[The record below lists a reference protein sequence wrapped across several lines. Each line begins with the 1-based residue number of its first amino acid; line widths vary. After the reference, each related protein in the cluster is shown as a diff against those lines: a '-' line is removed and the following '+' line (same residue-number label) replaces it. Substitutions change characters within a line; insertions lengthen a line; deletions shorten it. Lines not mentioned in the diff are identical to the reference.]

1 MAHPPLDDPWSDSD
15 EELETADVETAVQ
28 LGVPDGPLGSPA
40 DLADPTVS
48 RIGGHPPMELLV
60 QIWCP
65 LEASPNDRALF
76 VWGCANGICQ
86 RKEGS
91 VRAWREL
98 RYNRKYA
105 EKLEKK
111 LARLKEKEIQQAK
124 AAVDAMKSPSLQSN
138 PFAVGVSM
146 IPLSLSASGIIDGL
160 HGQMGAI
167 SSPSPFTLGSQ
178 IFGNPS
184 LDSSAESSLLDSQTE
199 CPNSDGSLPASS
211 ESEDEDSEDENDDA
225 LAAAVQS
232 TSLEDTPWKDAPG
245 YPPLYLST
253 VSEYLSVPPK
263 VKMPP
268 GATADM
274 DGDRDSKENGG
285 GGWGIEG
292 YEHSM
297 QVDHAFER
305 FSKRVSYEGEQC
317 LRYELKGAPL
327 PYANDQVFNK
337 LFPTP
342 SPPSLPVTR
351 SDFMVTPARKRT
363 YAPESL
369 PVCPHCKSPRV
380 FECQLM
386 PNLINVLG
394 TNRVEGG
401 RSVSD
406 EERRAEVLEALKGQG
421 KAGRRGMEWG
431 TCMVFSCEKDCAVRD
446 EGGST
451 WREEYVLVQWDESM

>member
-1 MAHPPLDDPWSDSD
+1 MTPSPLDDTWSDSD
-15 EELETADVETAVQ
+15 EELETADLETAVQ

-40 DLADPTVS
+40 DLSDPTVS
-48 RIGGHPPMELLV
+48 RIGGHPTFLAAPHPPLSHSTCNHCSRPMELLI

-76 VWGCANGICQ
+76 VWGCTNGICQ

-111 LARLKEKEIQQAK
+111 LARLKEKEVQQAIP
-124 AAVDAMKSPSLQSN
+124 AADAMNKTSLQSN
-138 PFAVGVSM
+138 PFA
-146 IPLSLSASGIIDGL
+146 
-160 HGQMGAI
+160 MGAA
-167 SSPSPFTLGSQ
+167 SSPNPFGLGSQ
-178 IFGNPS
+178 IFG
-184 LDSSAESSLLDSQTE
+184 T
-199 CPNSDGSLPASS
+199 PALGSS
-211 ESEDEDSEDENDDA
+211 ESSTLDSRTESPDRNGSLSASTESESEGEDSEDEDEDA

-232 TSLEDTPWKDAPG
+232 TSLEDTLWKDAPG

-253 VSEYLSVPPK
+253 VSEYLPTPPK
-263 VKMPP
+263 VKMPAE
-268 GATADM
+268 ATADL
-274 DGDRDSKENGG
+274 DGNRDLRDKGG
-285 GGWGIEG
+285 GGWGMEG
-292 YEHSM
+292 YENSM
-297 QVDHAFER
+297 EVDHAFER

-317 LRYELKGAPL
+317 LRYELKGTPL
-327 PYANDQVFNK
+327 PYASDEVFNK

-342 SPPSLPVTR
+342 SAPALPVTK
-351 SDFMVTPARKRT
+351 SSFMVTPVRKRT

-369 PVCPHCKSPRV
+369 PVCSHCGSPRV

-394 TNRVEGG
+394 SNQIEG
-401 RSVSD
+401 RSMSD
-406 EERRAEVLEALKGQG
+406 EERRAEVLETLRGQG
-421 KAGRRGMEWG
+421 TAGRQGMEWG
-431 TCMVFSCEKDCAVRD
+431 TCMIFSCEKDCAVRD
-446 EGGST
+446 EEGST